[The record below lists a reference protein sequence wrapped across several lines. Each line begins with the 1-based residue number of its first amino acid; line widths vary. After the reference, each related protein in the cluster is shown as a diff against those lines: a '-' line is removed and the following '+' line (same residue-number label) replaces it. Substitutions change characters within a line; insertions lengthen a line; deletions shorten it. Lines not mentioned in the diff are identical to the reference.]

1 MALIKCPECGK
12 EISSE
17 AVSCPNCGHRIKKRN
32 APIVLLVLAILFAL
46 WVLYLFMPGYL
57 DPANERQ
64 AGFNDVYLLVLII
77 GAVSLVASIIQLVNL
92 KAKSKPLNITG
103 IILSLIGLAV
113 FLVIV
118 FMTSEVTIFAPIILC
133 SPILSLIEGLIT
145 RS

>member
-57 DPANERQ
+57 DPANKRQ

-118 FMTSEVTIFAPIILC
+118 FMTSELKSIRYLFL
-133 SPILSLIEGLIT
+133 
-145 RS
+145 

>member
-118 FMTSEVTIFAPIILC
+118 FMTSEVTIFAPIILG

>member
-57 DPANERQ
+57 DPANARQ
-64 AGFNDVYLLVLII
+64 AEFNEIYLLVLII
-77 GAVSLVASIIQLVNL
+77 GAVSLVASIIQLINL
-92 KAKSKPLNITG
+92 KVKSKPLNIAG
-103 IILSLIGLAV
+103 IILSLIGLVV

-118 FMTSEVTIFAPIILC
+118 FKTSEVTIFAPIILG

-145 RS
+145 RN

>member
-46 WVLYLFMPGYL
+46 WVLYLIMPGYL

-92 KAKSKPLNITG
+92 KVKSKPLNITG

-118 FMTSEVTIFAPIILC
+118 FITSEVTIFAPIILG